1 MTVLPLTGPSLRPG
15 WILLF
20 AAALPFLSPSAHA
33 QSAPSPGSPMA
44 AAALASD
51 SGFVD
56 AAGMDS
62 VRSRML
68 RNMARQ
74 RDDLRQK
81 AIADDTSQILAL
93 AEQLK
98 AAVDKSDRNR
108 ISLDAIQAA
117 AQIEKLAKTVE
128 KKMRDPN

>member
-20 AAALPFLSPSAHA
+20 AAAFPFLTPSVHA
-33 QSAPSPGSPMA
+33 QSAPSPGSPPA
-44 AAALASD
+44 AQALSSN

-56 AAGMDS
+56 ATGMDG

-68 RNMARQ
+68 HNMARQ

-81 AIADDTSQILAL
+81 AIVDDTSQLLAL

-98 AAVDKSDRNR
+98 AAVDKSDKNR
-108 ISLDAIQAA
+108 VSLDAIHAV

-128 KKMRDPN
+128 KKMRDAD